1 MKAQVQTGRDS
12 MTSDNSQQRHEPGAA
27 PPAPP
32 PAPPPAIV
40 ATLLTALSDSALPD
54 DERDM
59 ADDGWATAAAFVAG
73 VAMHRTAGR
82 PALALETFPG
92 NAGGRR
98 MRLAI
103 VNDDMPFLVDSVAGA
118 VAAAGLSV
126 DRIIHPVVSVRRDA
140 DGLLTDILDRDA
152 SGERRESMIYMELER
167 ADAKTRRELSAS
179 IEAVLGD
186 VRAAV
191 ADWLKLQAAMQD
203 DAARLGDGEAAA
215 LLRWF
220 LDRNFT
226 LLGYEQRDRKGAV
239 SGELGV
245 CRTGGPALLADGTLQ
260 AAIAWFE
267 RGGKVPLIVK
277 SNRIATVHRRV
288 LIDLVILPLH
298 GEGGV
303 IGLSIHAGLWTSAAL
318 STPPER
324 VPMLRTALSEL
335 TRKFGFD
342 TSGHAGKALSHVLTQ
357 LPHDLLVSTDAA
369 QLESIALDAMSIAD
383 RPRPKLAFIQSALKR
398 HLFAF
403 VWLPRD
409 EVSTNRRTAIQKLL
423 TDRANARMLSWSI
436 SMEDGGAALLRYTL
450 DLRDGGIVP
459 DVDALDAELEAMV
472 RGWAPGIESA
482 LAGLIEEG
490 RALALSNRFAP
501 IFPQAY
507 RLTHSPDDAAR
518 DILRLRDI
526 SADRPLDVRLVARG
540 ESGGDGLRLKVYS
553 ANGALPLSR
562 LVPALENFGF
572 TVLEEMPTAL
582 EDEGGGYIHD
592 LALSDGGVA
601 IDPARNAIVER
612 AVADVLQGAAENDL
626 FNQLL
631 VANAIAPAAI
641 VWLRAWFRYLRQTGV
656 TYSMPTVVQA
666 LRGAPSV
673 ARALVDLFAAL
684 HDPKNASAD
693 TAETARAQ
701 ILAGLEDVAAIDE
714 DRILRLMHAVVEA
727 TLRTNAFAPAAAEA
741 LAFKIDSA
749 GVPGLPQPLPWREI
763 FVYSPRVE
771 GIHLRAGPVAR
782 GGLRWSDRRDD
793 FRTEILGLM
802 KAQRVKNAVI
812 VPTGAKGGFYPKA
825 LPDITDGR
833 DAWLAEGTECYRIFI
848 RTLLSITDN
857 LSGDTVV
864 HPAEVIIRDGADPYF
879 VVAADKG
886 TATFSDVANALA
898 LDRDFWLGDAFAS
911 GGSNGYDHKA
921 MGITAKGAWLS
932 VQRHFSELGT
942 DVQSD
947 LVTVAG
953 VGDMSGDVFG
963 NGMLLSK
970 SLRIIAAFD
979 HRHIFIDPTP
989 DAATSWAE
997 RARLFALPRSS
1008 WADYDPAL
1016 ISPGGGVF
1024 ARSQKVIPLSAEA
1037 QAAIGIIADEIEP
1050 AALMAAILKAPVD
1063 LIWFGGIGTYVKA
1076 GSENNAEV
1084 GDPGNDRLRINAED
1098 LRARVVGEGANL
1110 GITQAARIAFSAR
1123 GGRINT
1129 DFIDNS
1135 AGVDC
1140 SDNEV
1145 NIKIALNTEVRE
1157 GRLGADARNILLASM
1172 TDDVADLVLADNR
1185 LQALALSI
1193 AESGGV
1199 AALPSML
1206 RLIERFESEGR
1217 LDRAVEGLAANDDF
1231 MRRIQEGRGLTR
1243 PELAVILSTAKLTIQ
1258 DAAETGKLGADPL
1271 MDDELRAAFPPAMVA
1286 AHCDAILAHQL
1297 RNEIVATK
1305 VANRLINRM
1314 GLIHPFELAEEEG
1327 VGMADVAEAFVVAE
1341 RLFDLAS
1348 LWATIDSADMA
1359 EGARLGLYGDVAV
1372 ELRAHMAD
1380 LIRNSVAGRSLAQ
1393 CVADLAPGIAELDR
1407 YSERLMRPQGREQAD
1422 AFARRLI
1429 DQGTPE
1435 PLARAVVHLAEVDGA
1450 VGIVSLSKR
1459 LGVDAMPLTA
1469 AFTALGHATGLD
1481 WAQGAAM
1488 VLSPS
1493 DPWERLLVAGLA
1505 RDFQQMRLDMIARL
1519 PGEPEAATEAWL
1531 ASHDARVRQFRTFVD
1546 RAKTSPQPSPAMLAQ
1561 LAGQARTLLARN

>member
-1 MKAQVQTGRDS
+1 MTTIAKAAAKAARD
-12 MTSDNSQQRHEPGAA
+12 QAEP
-27 PPAPP
+27 PP
-32 PAPPPAIV
+32 PAAIV
-40 ATLLTALSDSALPD
+40 EMLRNALSNSALPD
-54 DERDM
+54 DELDM
-59 ADDGWATAAAFVAG
+59 VDDGWVSAATFVAG
-73 VAMHRTAGR
+73 IAMRRVSGKPAIAIETLSGSAG
-82 PALALETFPG
+82 T
-92 NAGGRR
+92 RR

-103 VNDDMPFLVDSVAGA
+103 INDDMPFLVDSVAGA
-118 VAAAGLSV
+118 VAAAGLAV
-126 DRIIHPVVSVRRDA
+126 DRIIHPVVPVRRD
-140 DGLLTDILDRDA
+140 GEGQLTAVFDREA

-167 ADAKTRRELSAS
+167 ADAKARRELGSA
-179 IEAVLGD
+179 IGAVLGD

-191 ADWLKLQAAMQD
+191 SDWLKLQAAMQE

-226 LLGYEQRDRKGAV
+226 LLGYEQRDRAGAV
-239 SGELGV
+239 AGQLGV
-245 CRTGGPALLADGTLQ
+245 CSTGGPAMLADGTLQ
-260 AAIAWFE
+260 AAITWFE

-277 SNRIATVHRRV
+277 SNCIATVHRRV

-298 GEGGV
+298 GNGGV
-303 IGLSIHAGLWTSAAL
+303 TGLSIHAGLWTSAAL
-318 STPPER
+318 SSPPER
-324 VPMLRTALSEL
+324 VPMLRTALAEL

-342 TSGHAGKALSHVLTQ
+342 TSGHAGKALAHVLTQ
-357 LPHDLLVSTDAA
+357 LPHDLLVATDTA

-423 TDRANARMLSWSI
+423 TERARARMLSWSI
-436 SMEDGGAALLRYTL
+436 SMEEGGAALLRYTL
-450 DLRDGGIVP
+450 DLRDGGVVP

-472 RGWAPGIESA
+472 RGWVPGIESA
-482 LAGLIEEG
+482 LARLGDEG
-490 RALALSNRFAP
+490 RASALASRFSP

-507 RLTHSPDDAAR
+507 RLTHTPEDAAL
-518 DILRLRDI
+518 DIMRLRDI
-526 SADRPLDVRLVARG
+526 GADRPLDVRLVARS

-553 ANGALPLSR
+553 ATGALPLSR
-562 LVPALENFGF
+562 LVPVLENFGF

-582 EDEGGGYIHD
+582 EDEAGGYIHD
-592 LALSDGGVA
+592 LSLSDGGVA
-601 IDPARNAIVER
+601 IDAARTAVVEH
-612 AVADVLQGAAENDL
+612 AVADVLQGRAENDL
-626 FNQLL
+626 FNQL
-631 VANAIAPAAI
+631 VVITAVDPAAI
-641 VWLRAWFRYLRQTGV
+641 IWLRAWFRYLRQTGV
-656 TYSMPTVVQA
+656 AYSMATFVQA
-666 LRGAPSV
+666 LRGAPAV
-673 ARALVDLFAAL
+673 ARGLVALFAGL
-684 HDPKNASAD
+684 HDPDHCSAKS
-693 TAETARAQ
+693 AEAARAA
-701 ILAGLEDVAAIDE
+701 ILTGLDDVAAIDE

-727 TLRTNAFAPAAAEA
+727 TLRTNAFAPAAFDPATGGA

-749 GVPGLPQPLPWREI
+749 RVPGLPRPLPWREI

-825 LPDITDGR
+825 LPDINAGR

-857 LSGDTVV
+857 RSGDTVV
-864 HPAEVIIRDGADPYF
+864 YPANVVVRDGPDPYF

-898 LDRDFWLGDAFAS
+898 LERDFWLGDAFAS

-942 DVQSD
+942 DVQTD
-947 LVTVAG
+947 PITVAG

-970 SLRIIAAFD
+970 TLRIIAAFD

-989 DAATSWAE
+989 DAASSWTE

-1008 WADYDPAL
+1008 WADYDTAL
-1016 ISPGGGVF
+1016 ISKGGGVF
-1024 ARSQKVIPLSAEA
+1024 ARSQKVIPLSPEA
-1037 QAAIGIIADEIEP
+1037 QAALGMAADHLEP
-1050 AALMAAILKAPVD
+1050 AALISAILKAPVD
-1063 LIWFGGIGTYVKA
+1063 LLWFGGIGTYVKA
-1076 GSENNAEV
+1076 ASENNAEV
-1084 GDPGNDRLRINAED
+1084 GDPANDRLRIDAEA
-1098 LRARVVGEGANL
+1098 LRSRVVGEGANL

-1157 GRLGADARNILLASM
+1157 GRLGAEARNILLASM
-1172 TDDVADLVLADNR
+1172 TDDVAELVLADNR

-1193 AESGGV
+1193 AETGGA
-1199 AALPSML
+1199 AALPSMV
-1206 RLIERFESEGR
+1206 RLMERFESEGR
-1217 LDRAVEGLAANDDF
+1217 LDRAVEGLAGNDDYI
-1231 MRRIQEGRGLTR
+1231 RRVQEGRGLTR

-1258 DAAETGKLGADPL
+1258 DAAENGKLGGDPL
-1271 MDDELRAAFPPAMVA
+1271 LDDELLAAFPEAMVA
-1286 AHCDAILAHQL
+1286 AHRDAILAHQL
-1297 RNEIVATK
+1297 RGEIVATK
-1305 VANRLINRM
+1305 VANRLVNRM

-1341 RLFDLAS
+1341 RLFDLPA
-1348 LWATIDSADMA
+1348 LWAAIDRADMA
-1359 EGARLGLYGDVAV
+1359 EGTRLGLYGDVAV

-1380 LIRNSVAGRSLAQ
+1380 LIRNSVANRTLAQ

-1407 YSERLMRPQGREQAD
+1407 HRDHLLRPQAREQTN
-1422 AFARRLI
+1422 AFAHRLI
-1429 DQGTPE
+1429 DNGTPAA
-1435 PLARAVVHLAEVDGA
+1435 LARAIVHLAEVDGA

-1481 WAQGAAM
+1481 WAQGVAM
-1488 VLSPS
+1488 LLSPS

-1505 RDFQQMRLDMIARL
+1505 RDFQQMRLDTIARL
-1519 PGEPEAATEAWL
+1519 AGEPEAATNEWL
-1531 ASHDARVRQFRTFVD
+1531 ARHDGRVRQFRTFVD
-1546 RAKTSPQPSPAMLAQ
+1546 RAKASPQPSPAMLAQ
-1561 LAGQARTLLARN
+1561 LAGQARTLLARA